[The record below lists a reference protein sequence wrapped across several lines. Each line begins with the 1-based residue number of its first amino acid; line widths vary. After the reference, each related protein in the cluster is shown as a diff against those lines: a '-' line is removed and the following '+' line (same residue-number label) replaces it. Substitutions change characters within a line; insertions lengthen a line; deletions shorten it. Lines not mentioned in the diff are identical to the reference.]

1 MNTLRRAAS
10 YAITPRQLEVLT
22 CLAQRDHW
30 SVSEVAALLGV
41 SSAAAT
47 KVLARLERK
56 GLITRAA
63 NMLDRRCADITI
75 TRAARALLQ
84 AEATDERP

>member
-1 MNTLRRAAS
+1 MNTLRRTMFN
-10 YAITPRQLEVLT
+10 ITPRQLEVLG

-30 SVSEVAALLGV
+30 SVGEVATLLGV

-56 GLITRAA
+56 GLITREE
-63 NMLDRRCADITI
+63 NVLDRRCADITI
-75 TRAARALLQ
+75 TRAARELLRTQ
-84 AEATDERP
+84 ATDLHP